1 MLNNL
6 WGNDLQM
13 KRYAVFVGVNDYSN
27 DITPLRC
34 ACKDAKTLSLKFAKA
49 GFELPELLLDN
60 DAASGKILNVLDEI
74 GKKIQPGDLLVFY
87 FAGHGRELNNEHF
100 LVCKD
105 GYADPKRY
113 TIGSLPLSAVVDS
126 TGKEGVHRLF
136 ILDCCRDNL
145 LAGRSTAYACET
157 ARSIALD
164 SALKVK
170 SGLIPP
176 LILSSCSSGEKAFE
190 DQKSGHGYF
199 TKALLK
205 TIEDSGV
212 QNFRTFSEVLNDNM
226 TAPGAQHIAW
236 NGNINDWNDVR
247 LFGSWNTAPQPAPQP
262 QPAPKPEDYYEVQ
275 IKFND
280 CQKALELNKISLN
293 KELEKQLKLAEAAKK
308 DSDFTA
314 EKKISG
320 KIHRYCQQSYQQK
333 THCGRIKNCQ
343 STGYSIQ

>member
-1 MLNNL
+1 
-6 WGNDLQM
+6 M
-13 KRYAVFVGVNDYSN
+13 KRYAFFVGVDDYSN
-27 DITPLRC
+27 GITPLKC
-34 ACKDAKTLSLKFAKA
+34 ACNDASTLALKFSAA
-49 GFELPELLLDN
+49 GFESLLIPEKE
-60 DAASGKILNVLDEI
+60 AESSKIIQKLRTFCQ
-74 GKKIQPGDLLVFY
+74 KITADDLLVFY
-87 FAGHGRELNNEHF
+87 FAGHGHEYDGKHYLLARDGDPELR
-100 LVCKD
+100 D
-105 GYADPKRY
+105 
-113 TIGSLPLSAVVDS
+113 IGNISLDS
-126 TGKEGVHRLF
+126 ILTVTQKTQARRLF

-164 SALKVK
+164 NALKVK

-199 TKALLK
+199 TQALLK
-205 TIEDSGV
+205 TIENSGV
-212 QNFRTFSEVLNDNM
+212 QNFSAFSKVLNDNM
-226 TAPGAQHIAW
+226 AAPGAQHIAW

-333 THCGRIKNCQ
+333 THCGRIKTCQ
-343 STGYSIQ
+343 SSWYKIQR